1 MILSLH
7 GDIMPKW
14 YKIPDN
20 DKLRPFTFIVGGR
33 GIGKTYSAI
42 ERGLTEHEN
51 AFLYLRN
58 TKEQIE
64 ESCGIFGNP
73 FKKWATDH
81 NRDIQLVKDKN
92 HALIVEYIND
102 GQKITKKI
110 TGAGAA
116 LSVFSNLRGVDMSNV
131 DYIVFDEFIENRTLT
146 FNQYQAF
153 LHMYE
158 TVNRNRELEGR
169 QPVKCVL
176 LSNAQR
182 LGNPIL
188 RGFNLIP
195 VIESMQKTGQKSYA
209 SGSIRIELPFSEV
222 SEEKRQTALYK
233 ATAGSSFNAEALDN
247 NFIND
252 SFTNIKKSDLKEY
265 TPLIAIDDIFL
276 YRHKS
281 DGTYYA
287 CSTPAQ
293 VKKLR
298 SIDNY
303 LLFMRLYG
311 MRLKLAAASDLIY
324 YSDYATKVDLLTLL
338 KLIY

>member
-1 MILSLH
+1 
-7 GDIMPKW
+7 MPKW
-14 YKIPDN
+14 YKIPDDN
-20 DKLRPFTFIVGGR
+20 KLRPFTFIVGGR

-92 HALIVEYIND
+92 HALIVEYIGD
-102 GQKITKKI
+102 GQKIAKKV

-131 DYIVFDEFIENRTLT
+131 NYIVFDEFIENRTLT
-146 FNQYQAF
+146 FNQYDAF

-158 TVNRNRELEGR
+158 TVNRNRELEGLP
-169 QPVKCVL
+169 PVKCVL

-195 VIESMQKTGQKSYA
+195 VIENMQKTGQKSYA
-209 SGSIRIELPFSEV
+209 DGAIRIELPFSEV
-222 SEEKRQTALYK
+222 SEEKRQTALYN
-233 ATAGSSFNAEALDN
+233 ATRGSELAAEALDN

-252 SFTNIKKSDLKEY
+252 SFTGIKKVNIQEY
-265 TPLIAIDDIFL
+265 NPVVCIDDIYI

-281 DGTYYA
+281 NGRYYA
-287 CSTPAQ
+287 CHT
-293 VKKLR
+293 R
-298 SIDNY
+298 SDGVREFNSRDNRVVFY
-303 LLFMRLYG
+303 RTYG
-311 MRLKLAAASDLIY
+311 RFLELAAANGTLE
-324 YSDYATKVDLLTLL
+324 YSDFVVKTKLFEIL
-338 KLIY
+338 KI

>member
-1 MILSLH
+1 MIN
-7 GDIMPKW
+7 W
-14 YKIPDN
+14 YKIPSE

-42 ERGLTEHEN
+42 DAGITEHEN

-64 ESCGIFGNP
+64 ESCGLFGNP

-81 NRDIQLVKDKN
+81 NRDIQLLKDKN
-92 HALIVEYIND
+92 HALIAEYIND
-102 GQKITKKI
+102 GQKIVKKVI
-110 TGAGAA
+110 GAGAA

-131 DYIVFDEFIENRTLT
+131 NYIVFDEFIENRTLT
-146 FNQYQAF
+146 FNQYDAF

-158 TVNRNRELEGR
+158 TVNRNRELTGLP
-169 QPVKCVL
+169 PVKCVL

-195 VIESMQKTGQKSYA
+195 VIESMQKTGQRSYA
-209 SGSIRIELPFSEV
+209 NGSIRIELPFSEV
-222 SEEKRQTALYK
+222 SDAKRNTALYQ
-233 ATAGSSFNAEALDN
+233 ATQGSEFNSEALDN

-252 SFTNIKKSDLKEY
+252 SFTGIKKVNIQEY
-265 TPLIAIDDIFL
+265 TPVVCIDDIYI

-281 DGTYYA
+281 EPIYYA
-287 CSTPAQ
+287 CSIPAQ
-293 VKKLR
+293 IKKYR
-298 SIDNY
+298 SRDNFIIFY
-303 LLFMRLYG
+303 RLYG
-311 MRLKLAAASDLIY
+311 LRLKMAYGADQFY
-324 YSDYATKVDLLTLL
+324 FSDYSTKVDILNLL
-338 KLIY
+338 KMLY